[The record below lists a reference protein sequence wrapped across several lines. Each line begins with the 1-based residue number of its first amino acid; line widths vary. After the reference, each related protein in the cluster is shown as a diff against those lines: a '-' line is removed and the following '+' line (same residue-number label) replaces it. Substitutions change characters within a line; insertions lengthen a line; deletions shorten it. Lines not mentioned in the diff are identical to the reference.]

1 MKIIGVIPARLQSTR
16 LKEKML
22 LSIKGKPLVWY
33 TYSHSV
39 QSKLDD
45 VVIAVDDKRMYNEL
59 VRYGCKVIMTS
70 PQCLSGTDRVG
81 EVAQRNHAD
90 FYINIQGDE
99 PLIQPSMLN
108 RIIDYVKKHPKAE
121 IVTIG
126 KKVKDVKTAQDPSVV
141 KIVYNQNK
149 EALYFSRSIIPFNRD
164 NISGVEYV
172 KHFGIYCYRKDV
184 LQKIGKLKQTYLE
197 KMERL
202 EQLRF
207 LENGFKINIILVKE
221 YTIGVDTK
229 KDFDKVKKILT
240 TD

>member
-1 MKIIGVIPARLQSTR
+1 MKIIGIIPARLQSTR

-22 LSIKGKPLVWY
+22 LSIQGKPLVWY

-59 VRYGCKVIMTS
+59 VRYGCRVTMTS
-70 PQCLSGTDRVG
+70 PYCQSGTDRVG
-81 EVAQRNHAD
+81 EVARRNHAD

-99 PLIQPSMLN
+99 PLIQPSMIN

-121 IVTIG
+121 IVTLG
-126 KKVKDVKTAQDPSVV
+126 KIVTNVKTAQDPSVV
-141 KIVYNQNK
+141 KIVYNQEN

-164 NISGVEYV
+164 NIARAKYV

-184 LQKIGKLKQTYLE
+184 LQKIGKLKPSYLE
-197 KMERL
+197 QMERL

-207 LENGFKINIILVKE
+207 LENGFKINIVLVKE
-221 YTIGVDTK
+221 DTIGVDTK
-229 KDFDKVKKILT
+229 KDLDKVKEILAT
-240 TD
+240 N